1 MMRTS
6 GLFHL
11 ALRFDKI
18 IPILGCLVLTR
29 KNESKVAEMGLEQLI
44 EEELDE

>member
-1 MMRTS
+1 MRTS

-18 IPILGCLVLTR
+18 VPILGCLVLTR
-29 KNESKVAEMGLEQLI
+29 KNESKVAAVGFEQLI
-44 EEELDE
+44 EEGLGE